1 MARIAVEESLTAV
14 SEALK
19 EKGYEVVTLR
29 NEADVDGCDCC
40 VITGQDKNV
49 MGIQTTAT
57 MSPVI
62 DASGMDANEVC
73 EAVEQNL

>member
-19 EKGYEVVTLR
+19 DRGYEVVTLR
-29 NEADVDGCDCC
+29 SESDINGCDCC
-40 VITGQDKNV
+40 VVTGQDRDV

-57 MSPVI
+57 KSPVI
-62 DASGMDANEVC
+62 DATGMSADDVC

>member
-1 MARIAVEESLTAV
+1 MARIAVEESLTQI

-19 EKGYEVVTLR
+19 EKGYDVVALR
-29 NEADVDGCDCC
+29 SESDVEGCDCC

-57 MSPVI
+57 KSPVI

>member
-19 EKGYEVVTLR
+19 EKGYEVVALR
-29 NEADVDGCDCC
+29 NESDLDGADCC

-57 MSPVI
+57 KSPVI